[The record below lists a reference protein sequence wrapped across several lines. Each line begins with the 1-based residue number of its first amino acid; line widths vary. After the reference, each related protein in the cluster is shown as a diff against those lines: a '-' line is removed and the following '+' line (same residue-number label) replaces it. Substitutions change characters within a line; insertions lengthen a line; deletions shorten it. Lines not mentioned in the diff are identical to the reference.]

1 MYRRYVVKTN
11 ICIFPNTLGAG
22 LQIMHPG
29 FRRVDIMV
37 RGGDNCTLL
46 PLVLFGKKRP
56 GEKGTIIMGDNCY
69 VGTGATILGP
79 VRIGRNVTI
88 AAGAVV
94 IDDIPD
100 NCIVGGVPAKIIKY
114 K

>member
-46 PLVLFGKKRP
+46 PLVLFGKK
-56 GEKGTIIMGDNCY
+56 GQVKKVQLLWEIIVM
-69 VGTGATILGP
+69 
-79 VRIGRNVTI
+79 
-88 AAGAVV
+88 
-94 IDDIPD
+94 
-100 NCIVGGVPAKIIKY
+100 
-114 K
+114 

>member
-1 MYRRYVVKTN
+1 
-11 ICIFPNTLGAG
+11 
-22 LQIMHPG
+22 
-29 FRRVDIMV
+29 MV

-79 VRIGRNVTI
+79 VRIGSNVTI